1 MKLYIKPGA
10 CSMASHI
17 ILAEIGADFAVEV
30 VDTAHGETASGTN
43 YREIN
48 PKGKV
53 PALEVDGE
61 VLTEGPAILQYLG
74 DRATQAGAATPSL
87 APTPGTMARARVNE
101 VLNYTGTELHIAFGP
116 LFSATSTDAQKQAA
130 RQAVAGKLDWLEERL
145 TDGRAHLT
153 GEAFTIADAYAFVVT
168 NWANFTGIAL
178 TRWPLIRA
186 FMARVSARPAVQR
199 VLKTEGLAA

>member
-17 ILAEIGADFAVEV
+17 ILAEIGGDYAVEL
-30 VDTAHGETASGTN
+30 VDTANGETAGGAN

-53 PALEVDGE
+53 PALVVEGE

-74 DRATQAGAATPSL
+74 DRSANLDL
-87 APTPGTMARARVNE
+87 APEGGTMARARVNE
-101 VLNYTGTELHIAFGP
+101 VLNFTGTELHIAFGP
-116 LFSATSTDAQKQAA
+116 LFTPASNDAQKEAA
-130 RQAVAGKLDWLEERL
+130 RQAVAGKLDWLETRL
-145 TDGRAHLT
+145 ADGRAHLT
-153 GEAFTIADAYAFVVT
+153 GEAFTIADAYAFVVA

-178 TRWPLIRA
+178 ARWPNLSA
-186 FMARVSARPAVQR
+186 FMARVAARASVQK
-199 VLKTEGLAA
+199 VLKAEGLAA

>member
-17 ILAEIGADFAVEV
+17 ILAEIGGAFAVEL
-30 VDTAHGETASGTN
+30 VDTENGETAGGAN

-53 PALEVDGE
+53 PALEVEGE

-74 DRATQAGAATPSL
+74 DRAVKDGAANLDL
-87 APTPGTMARARVNE
+87 APTAGTMARARVNE
-101 VLNYTGTELHIAFGP
+101 VLNFTGTELHVAFGP
-116 LFSATSTDAQKQAA
+116 LFSQSATNAQKEAA
-130 RQAVAGKLDWLEERL
+130 RQAVGGKLDWLEGRL
-145 TDGRAHLT
+145 ADGRAHLT
-153 GEAFTIADAYAFVVT
+153 GEAFTIADAYAFVVM

-178 TRWPLIRA
+178 SRWPRLNA
-186 FMARVSARPAVQR
+186 FMARVASRPAVQR
-199 VLKTEGLAA
+199 VLKAEGLAA

>member
-17 ILAEIGADFAVEV
+17 ILAEIGGDFAVEM
-30 VDTAHGETASGTN
+30 VDTANGETASGAN

-53 PALEVDGE
+53 PALEVEGE
-61 VLTEGPAILQYLG
+61 VLTEGPAILQFLG
-74 DRATQAGAATPSL
+74 DRAANLGL
-87 APTPGTMARARVNE
+87 APTAGTMARARVNE
-101 VLNYTGTELHIAFGP
+101 VLNFTGTELHIAFGP
-116 LFSATSTDAQKQAA
+116 LFSPSATDAQKEAA
-130 RQAVAGKLDWLEERL
+130 RQAVAMKLDWLEGKL
-145 TDGRAHLT
+145 ADGRAHLT

-178 TRWPLIRA
+178 SRWPLLSG
-186 FMARVSARPAVQR
+186 FMARVGARPAVQR
-199 VLKTEGLAA
+199 VLKAEGLAA